1 MSSAFGWDEN
11 KYAWFGAY
19 PVSAGLAED
28 ENRWKSY
35 VRDSIIETSIS
46 KEVLMLTRIDKP
58 ALLENL
64 FELGAHTPGKFFPSI
79 KLRDNYMM
87 RVIRLHCQII
97 SDFLIRQVFSKA
109 LRNIPQRKSGNAP
122 VAQNSRYIIM
132 HCFLHYSQNISL
144 KP

>member
-64 FELGAHTPGKFFPSI
+64 FELGCTYSGQILSLNKI
-79 KLRDNYMM
+79 K
-87 RVIRLHCQII
+87 
-97 SDFLIRQVFSKA
+97 
-109 LRNIPQRKSGNAP
+109 
-122 VAQNSRYIIM
+122 
-132 HCFLHYSQNISL
+132 
-144 KP
+144 